1 MSDDGFDGLLN
12 LVEQLEGYLDKM
24 DSAGI
29 TDILE
34 AGAEAL
40 TSDIHKV
47 PRPRSNISGGHT
59 HMLDSISYSKDLAK
73 STVEVGWGVYY
84 GHFIENGTSKMGA
97 QPHLKPTFEKNK
109 KRYYQMMIDKFHEK

>member
-1 MSDDGFDGLLN
+1 MSDENFNGLLE
-12 LVEQLEGYLDKM
+12 LVNQLEGYLDKM
-24 DSAGI
+24 DSKGI

-34 AGAEAL
+34 VGAEAL
-40 TSDIHKV
+40 TKDSQ
-47 PRPRSNISGGHT
+47 RQAQPRSNLGGSHT

-84 GHFIENGTSKMGA
+84 GHMVESGTSKMGS
-97 QPHLKPTFEKNK
+97 QPHLIPTFENNK